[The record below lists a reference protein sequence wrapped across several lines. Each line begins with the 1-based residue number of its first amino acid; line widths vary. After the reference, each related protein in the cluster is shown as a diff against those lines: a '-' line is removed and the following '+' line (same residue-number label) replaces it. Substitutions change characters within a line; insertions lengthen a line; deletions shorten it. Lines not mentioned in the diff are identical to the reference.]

1 MTSAERVDPIGGGMS
16 PGSDSRTVLERQL
29 AGLEPARPTALDA
42 LGAARRAYHDG
53 RRIDMGLLAAELGV
67 SRVTLNRWVGTR
79 EDLLGEV
86 TWDLMRRTL
95 DRLDTESRAVGGER
109 VIVALRGL
117 VEAAAGHRG
126 HQVFVE
132 REGLLAMRINTSAT
146 GRVEPRLVAYV
157 RTLLQDEIAAG
168 RLVFHADP
176 AADVEAV
183 AYAVVQV
190 SVAFIWRPFITGEPP
205 NPTGLES
212 VLRLMLCPP
221 PGPTVDS

>member
-1 MTSAERVDPIGGGMS
+1 MS
-16 PGSDSRTVLERQL
+16 EPRTVLERQL
-29 AGLEPARPTALDA
+29 AGLEPVRPTALDA
-42 LGAARRAYHDG
+42 LDAARAAYHDG
-53 RRIDMGLLAAELGV
+53 RRIDMGSLAAELGV

-86 TWDLMRRTL
+86 TWDLIRRTL
-95 DRLDTESRAVGGER
+95 DRIEARSTAVGGER

-132 REGLLAMRINTSAT
+132 REGLLAMRINTSAS

-157 RTLLQDEIAAG
+157 RDLLGQEIDAG

-176 AADVEAV
+176 GADVDAV

-190 SVAFIWRPFITGEPP
+190 SMAFIWRPFITGEPA

-212 VLRLMLCPP
+212 VLRLMLCSPA
-221 PGPTVDS
+221 

>member
-1 MTSAERVDPIGGGMS
+1 MSA
-16 PGSDSRTVLERQL
+16 GSEPRTVLERQL
-29 AGLEPARPTALDA
+29 AGLEPVRPTALDA
-42 LGAARRAYHDG
+42 LTAARRAYHEG

-95 DRLDTESRAVGGER
+95 DRIDAESDAVGGER
-109 VIVALRGL
+109 VIVALRAL
-117 VEAAAGHRG
+117 VEAAAAHRG
-126 HQVFVE
+126 HQIFVE
-132 REGLLAMRINTSAT
+132 REGLLAMRINTAAT

-157 RTLLQDEIAAG
+157 RELLRQETEAG

-176 AADVEAV
+176 TADVDTV

-190 SVAFIWRPFITGEPP
+190 SVAFIWRPFITGEPA
-205 NPTGLES
+205 NPAGLES

-221 PGPTVDS
+221 PA